1 MSASAILKL
10 QKAGFSSE
18 QVEALADFM
27 DSQAA
32 SKADVERVEH
42 RLETLIAEPRAE
54 SKAGLVG
61 VESTVTGVKSE
72 LRLVEN
78 GLRAELKQIEQR
90 MTIKLGG
97 MLVVMTGILLTTMRY
112 LMAHP

>member
-27 DSQAA
+27 DSQGA

-42 RLETLIAEPRAE
+42 RLETLIAEARAE

-97 MLVVMTGILLTTMRY
+97 MLVVMTGILLTAMRY

>member
-42 RLETLIAEPRAE
+42 RLETLIAEARAE

-61 VESTVTGVKSE
+61 VESNVTGVKSE

-97 MLVVMTGILLTTMRY
+97 MLVVMTGILLTAMRC